1 MCTYITETAAI
12 LGTAKGQ
19 TGWVNVDTA
28 NVYYDHPQA
37 APFDH
42 TLNID
47 FVNQREGS
55 PVRIA
60 VELSADSARLL
71 VEKIL
76 AALDAGAREHA
87 L

>member
-19 TGWVNVDTA
+19 TGWINVDTA

-37 APFDH
+37 APLDH

-47 FVNQREGS
+47 FVNPDAGIGERVS
-55 PVRIA
+55 
-60 VELSADSARLL
+60 VELTLESARALADAL
-71 VEKIL
+71 L
-76 AALDAGAREHA
+76 AALERAEAYEA
-87 L
+87 Q